1 MTWNTKD
8 MNLSW
13 YVPKPNGD
21 HTISVKGTAG
31 STLDHAATTPRSMLE
46 DLHIVEIENRAK

>member
-1 MTWNTKD
+1 MTWNTQD

-21 HTISVKGTAG
+21 HTISVKGTAV